1 MSDVS
6 LLSDLKEE
14 LMSSELVWGL
24 WEGRWCAMGESW
36 EQWSIVRQLSE
47 AVAGLCEMSN
57 PVKRKH
63 QR

>member
-1 MSDVS
+1 
-6 LLSDLKEE
+6 
-14 LMSSELVWGL
+14 
-24 WEGRWCAMGESW
+24 MGESW